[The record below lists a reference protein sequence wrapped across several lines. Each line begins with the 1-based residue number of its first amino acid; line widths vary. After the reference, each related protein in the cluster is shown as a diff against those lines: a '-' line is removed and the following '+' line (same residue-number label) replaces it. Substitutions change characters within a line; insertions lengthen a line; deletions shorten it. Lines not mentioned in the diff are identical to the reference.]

1 MESIEILA
9 VVESVSNEKG
19 IEEGIIFGALET
31 AIASASL
38 RHFHEDADIS
48 VSIDRA
54 SGEYSTH
61 RHWIVEDEN
70 SEDFHKETHITESDS
85 QMSIGDTYSM
95 DVENVVFGR
104 IETQAAR
111 QVMMQKVREAERDT
125 IVAMFKSQ
133 NNSLMNGTV
142 KRVTRDNIIVD
153 IGNDIE
159 AILPRDQLLPG
170 EIYKIN
176 DRMRAILQIKEIEG
190 RGSQLMLSRTCSEMV
205 TELFRIEVPEINEDI
220 IEIRGIARDA
230 GSRSKITVKTNDG
243 RIDPVG
249 ACVGMR
255 GSRVQSVSGELGNER
270 IDIIIYDD
278 NPAQMVINALAPAKV
293 ESIVMDEDSR
303 SMELAVNE
311 ENLALAIGSRGQNIR
326 LASRLVGWELNIISS
341 NEAEAKER
349 VVEAEFQAKLMDNL
363 SINEKEA
370 ESLIRGGF
378 LTFDDIAYA
387 DDGKL
392 SSAMEIDGARRT
404 EEIKAAAADA
414 ALMEAMGE
422 ITQEESNLESLTDL
436 GFNDEEIETLV
447 SNALKSKDDIAE
459 LAVDE
464 LQEIIEIT
472 EKKAADI
479 IMKARESWFN

>member
-1 MESIEILA
+1 
-9 VVESVSNEKG
+9 
-19 IEEGIIFGALET
+19 
-31 AIASASL
+31 
-38 RHFHEDADIS
+38 
-48 VSIDRA
+48 
-54 SGEYSTH
+54 
-61 RHWIVEDEN
+61 
-70 SEDFHKETHITESDS
+70 
-85 QMSIGDTYSM
+85 MSIGDTHSI
-95 DVENVVFGR
+95 DVANVSFGR

-125 IVAMFKSQ
+125 IVAMFTAQ
-133 NNSLMNGTV
+133 DNSLLNGTV

-153 IGNDIE
+153 IGNDVE

-190 RGSQLMLSRTCSEMV
+190 RGSQLMLSRSCPEMV

-363 SINEKEA
+363 NINEVEA
-370 ESLIRGGF
+370 ESLIKGGF
-378 LTFDDIAYA
+378 LNFDDIAYA
-387 DDGKL
+387 EDKKL
-392 SSAMEIDGARRT
+392 LSALDLDETRV
-404 EEIKAAAADA
+404 EEIKAAAADS

-422 ITQEESNLESLTDL
+422 ITQEESNLESLSEL
-436 GFNDEEIETLV
+436 GFNEDEVSILV
-447 SNALKSKDDIAE
+447 SKALKSKDDIAD

-464 LQEIIEIT
+464 LQEIVEIS
-472 EKKAADI
+472 EKKAAEI

>member
-38 RHFHEDADIS
+38 RHFHEDAEIT
-48 VSIDRA
+48 VSIDRV
-54 SGEYSTH
+54 SGQYSTH
-61 RHWIVEDEN
+61 RHWVVAEEAA
-70 SEDFHKETHITESDS
+70 EDFHKETHITEDDS
-85 QMSIGDTYSM
+85 KLSLGDTFSL
-95 DVENVVFGR
+95 DVDNVIFGR
-104 IETQAAR
+104 IEAQAAR
-111 QVMMQKVREAERDT
+111 QVMMQRVREAERDT
-125 IVAMFKSQ
+125 IVAMFTSQ
-133 NNSLMNGTV
+133 NNTLMNGTV

-159 AILPRDQLLPG
+159 AVLPRDQLLPG
-170 EIYKIN
+170 EIYKIK
-176 DRMRAILQIKEIEG
+176 DRIRAILQIKEIEG
-190 RGSQLMLSRTCSEMV
+190 RGSQLMLSRSCPEMV

-363 SINEKEA
+363 SINESEA

-378 LTFDDIAYA
+378 LNFDDIAYA
-387 DDGKL
+387 EDSKL
-392 SSAMEIDGARRT
+392 LSALKLDESRVD
-404 EEIKAAAADA
+404 EIKTAAADA

-422 ITQEESNLESLTDL
+422 ITQEESNLESLTEL
-436 GFNDEEIETLV
+436 GFTEEEVEILV
-447 SNALKSKDDIAE
+447 SKALKSMDDIAE

-464 LQEIIEIT
+464 LQEIILMPD
-472 EKKAADI
+472 KKAADI

>member
-31 AIASASL
+31 AIATASL
-38 RHFHEDADIS
+38 RHFHEDAEIT
-48 VSIDRA
+48 VSIDRV

-61 RHWIVEDEN
+61 RHWIVSEETV
-70 SEDFHKETHITESDS
+70 EDFHKETHVTENDS
-85 QMSIGDTYSM
+85 KLSLGDTYSL
-95 DVENVVFGR
+95 DVDNVVFGR
-104 IETQAAR
+104 IEAQAAR
-111 QVMMQKVREAERDT
+111 QVMMQRVREAERDT
-125 IVAMFKSQ
+125 IVAMFTSQ

-159 AILPRDQLLPG
+159 AVLPRDQLLPG
-170 EIYKIN
+170 EIYKIK

-190 RGSQLMLSRTCSEMV
+190 RGSQLMLSRSCPEMV

-363 SINEKEA
+363 SINESEA

-378 LTFDDIAYA
+378 LNFDDIAYA
-387 DDGKL
+387 EDSKL
-392 SSAMEIDGARRT
+392 LGALKLDESRV

-422 ITQEESNLESLTDL
+422 ITQEESNLESLTEL
-436 GFNDEEIETLV
+436 GFSEEEVDILV
-447 SNALKSKDDIAE
+447 SKALKSMDDIAE

-464 LQEIIEIT
+464 FQDIIEISD
-472 EKKAADI
+472 KKAADI

>member
-19 IEEGIIFGALET
+19 IDEGIIFGALET
-31 AIASASL
+31 AIATASL
-38 RHFHEDADIS
+38 RHFHEDADIT
-48 VSIDRA
+48 VSIDRV

-61 RHWIVEDEN
+61 RHWAVAEELM
-70 SEDFHKETHITESDS
+70 EDFHKETHITETDS
-85 QMSIGDTYSM
+85 KMTLGETYSL
-95 DVENVVFGR
+95 DVDNVVFGR
-104 IETQAAR
+104 IEAQAAR
-111 QVMMQKVREAERDT
+111 QVMMQKVREAERDN
-125 IVAMFKSQ
+125 IVAMFTSQ

-159 AILPRDQLLPG
+159 AILPRSQLLPG
-170 EIYKIN
+170 EIYKIK
-176 DRMRAILQIKEIEG
+176 DRMRAILQIQEIEG
-190 RGSQLMLSRTCSEMV
+190 RGSQLMLSRTCPEMV

-349 VVEAEFQAKLMDNL
+349 VIEAEFQAKLMENL
-363 SINEKEA
+363 SINEAEA
-370 ESLIRGGF
+370 EGLIRGGF

-387 DDGKL
+387 DDSKL
-392 SSAMEIDGARRT
+392 ITALGLEEARV

-422 ITQEESNLESLTDL
+422 ITQEESNLESLTEL
-436 GFNDEEIETLV
+436 GFSEVEVDILV
-447 SNALKSKDDIAE
+447 SKSLKSMDDIAE

-464 LQEIIEIT
+464 LQEVLEIT

>member
-31 AIASASL
+31 AIATASL
-38 RHFHEDADIS
+38 RHFHEDAEIT
-48 VSIDRA
+48 VSIDRV

-61 RHWIVEDEN
+61 RHWIVSEETV
-70 SEDFHKETHITESDS
+70 EDFHKETHVTENDS
-85 QMSIGDTYSM
+85 KLTLGDTYSL
-95 DVENVVFGR
+95 DVDNVVFGR
-104 IETQAAR
+104 IEAQAAR
-111 QVMMQKVREAERDT
+111 QVMMQRVREAERDT
-125 IVAMFKSQ
+125 IVAMFTSQ

-159 AILPRDQLLPG
+159 AVLPRDQLLPG
-170 EIYKIN
+170 EIYKIK

-190 RGSQLMLSRTCSEMV
+190 RGSQLMLSRSCPEMV

-349 VVEAEFQAKLMDNL
+349 VIEAEFQAKLMDNL
-363 SINEKEA
+363 SINESEA

-378 LTFDDIAYA
+378 LNFDDIAYA
-387 DDGKL
+387 EDSKL
-392 SSAMEIDGARRT
+392 LAALKLEESRV

-422 ITQEESNLESLTDL
+422 ITQEESNLESLTEL
-436 GFNDEEIETLV
+436 GFSEEEVDILV
-447 SNALKSKDDIAE
+447 
-459 LAVDE
+459 
-464 LQEIIEIT
+464 
-472 EKKAADI
+472 
-479 IMKARESWFN
+479 

>member
-19 IEEGIIFGALET
+19 IEEGIIFGALEA

-38 RHFHEDADIS
+38 RHFHEDAEIT
-48 VSIDRA
+48 VSIDRV

-61 RHWIVEDEN
+61 RHWVVAEEAA
-70 SEDFHKETHITESDS
+70 EDFHKETHITEDDS
-85 QMSIGDTYSM
+85 KLSLGDTYSL
-95 DVENVVFGR
+95 DVDNVVFGR
-104 IETQAAR
+104 IEAQAAR
-111 QVMMQKVREAERDT
+111 QVMMQRVREAERDT
-125 IVAMFKSQ
+125 IVAMFTSQ
-133 NNSLMNGTV
+133 NNTLMNGTV

-159 AILPRDQLLPG
+159 AVLPRDQLLPG
-170 EIYKIN
+170 EIYKIK

-190 RGSQLMLSRTCSEMV
+190 RGSQLMLSRSCPEMV

-363 SINEKEA
+363 SINESEA

-378 LTFDDIAYA
+378 LNFDDIAYA
-387 DDGKL
+387 DDSKL
-392 SSAMEIDGARRT
+392 LSALKLDESRVD
-404 EEIKAAAADA
+404 EIKTAAADA

-422 ITQEESNLESLTDL
+422 ITQEESNLESLTEL
-436 GFNDEEIETLV
+436 GFTEEEVEILV
-447 SNALKSKDDIAE
+447 SKALKSMDDIAE

-464 LQEIIEIT
+464 LQEIILMPD
-472 EKKAADI
+472 KKAADI

>member
-31 AIASASL
+31 AIATASL
-38 RHFHEDADIS
+38 RHFHEDAEIT
-48 VSIDRA
+48 VSIDRV

-61 RHWIVEDEN
+61 RHWIVSEETV
-70 SEDFHKETHITESDS
+70 EDFHKETHVTENDS
-85 QMSIGDTYSM
+85 KLSLGDTYSL
-95 DVENVVFGR
+95 DVDNVVFGR
-104 IETQAAR
+104 IEAQAAR
-111 QVMMQKVREAERDT
+111 QVMMQRVREAERDT
-125 IVAMFKSQ
+125 IVAMFTSQ

-159 AILPRDQLLPG
+159 AVLPRDQLLPG
-170 EIYKIN
+170 EIYKIK

-190 RGSQLMLSRTCSEMV
+190 RGSQLMLSRSCPEMV

-363 SINEKEA
+363 SINESEA

-378 LTFDDIAYA
+378 LNFDDIAYA
-387 DDGKL
+387 EDSKL
-392 SSAMEIDGARRT
+392 LGALKLEESRV

-422 ITQEESNLESLTDL
+422 ITQEESNLESLTEL
-436 GFNDEEIETLV
+436 GFSEEEVDILV
-447 SNALKSKDDIAE
+447 SKALKSMDDIAE

-464 LQEIIEIT
+464 LQDIIEISD
-472 EKKAADI
+472 KKAADI
-479 IMKARESWFN
+479 IMQARESWFN

>member
-19 IEEGIIFGALET
+19 IDEGIIFGALET
-31 AIASASL
+31 AIATASL
-38 RHFHEDADIS
+38 RHFHEDAEIT
-48 VSIDRA
+48 VSIDRV

-61 RHWIVEDEN
+61 RHWAVAEEN
-70 SEDFHKETHITESDS
+70 IEDFHKETHITEAAS
-85 QMSIGDTYSM
+85 QMSLGDTYSI
-95 DVENVVFGR
+95 DVDNVVFGR
-104 IETQAAR
+104 IEAQAAR
-111 QVMMQKVREAERDT
+111 QVMMQKVREAERDN
-125 IVAMFKSQ
+125 IVAMFTSQ

-159 AILPRDQLLPG
+159 AILPRSQLLPG
-170 EIYKIN
+170 EIYKIK
-176 DRMRAILQIKEIEG
+176 DRMRAILQIQEIDG
-190 RGSQLMLSRTCSEMV
+190 RGSQLMLSRTCPEMV

-363 SINEKEA
+363 SINEAEA
-370 ESLIRGGF
+370 EALIRGGF

-387 DDGKL
+387 EDDKL
-392 SSAMEIDGARRT
+392 LAALGLEAVRV

-414 ALMEAMGE
+414 ALLEAMGE
-422 ITQEESNLESLTDL
+422 ITQEESNLESLTEL
-436 GFNDEEIETLV
+436 GFSEEEVDILV
-447 SNALKSKDDIAE
+447 SKSLKSMDDIAE

-464 LQEIIEIT
+464 LQEVIEIT
-472 EKKAADI
+472 EKKAAEI
-479 IMKARESWFN
+479 IMKARESWFK